1 MKTALIIFVITYAL
15 ISVRGGKRIKISRS
29 NAALLGGVAMILFGV
44 VSLTSAFESINFN
57 LIFLLLGMMSL
68 AIGLEYCGLFEIIS
82 NRVTSKVPPGP
93 KLLAVVMALS
103 AMFAALIMNDATA
116 LLLTPV
122 VIRACM
128 SLDADP
134 LPYLMGTMM
143 GANIG
148 SLSTA
153 VGNPKNAFIV
163 SESGISFIDFTLH
176 QLPIVLIS
184 LPIVFFILAMVF
196 RKRLK
201 AKVITENNDDEV
213 LNLDKTR
220 LIFLSIVSIFTF
232 IGFILSSMLGI
243 SLCIPAVI
251 AGLISVAVI
260 LSKDRKRTKWIIHKI
275 DWHIPVFFIGLFI
288 LMDGV
293 ATSGL
298 LDKIADLIPGFG
310 PGEIPSYAATSA
322 LVLLLANLISNLPAI
337 VLIINIVPQ
346 TDMFF
351 YTLSASATLAGNAT
365 LLGSA
370 CNIIVSEKA
379 AAKGIDINF
388 WKHMSIGIPVT
399 FITIAIQLLV
409 HSVIF

>member
-1 MKTALIIFVITYAL
+1 
-15 ISVRGGKRIKISRS
+15 
-29 NAALLGGVAMILFGV
+29 
-44 VSLTSAFESINFN
+44 
-57 LIFLLLGMMSL
+57 
-68 AIGLEYCGLFEIIS
+68 
-82 NRVTSKVPPGP
+82 
-93 KLLAVVMALS
+93 
-103 AMFAALIMNDATA
+103 
-116 LLLTPV
+116 
-122 VIRACM
+122 
-128 SLDADP
+128 
-134 LPYLMGTMM
+134 M

-153 VGNPKNAFIV
+153 VGNPKNAFVV

-196 RKRLK
+196 RKRLT

-213 LNLDKTR
+213 LNLDKPR

-243 SLCIPAVI
+243 PLCIPAVI

-322 LVLLLANLISNLPAI
+322 LVLLLANLVSNLPAI